1 MKYGIIRAEVTTMKK
16 LKTDK
21 GRLSIDVKPEEHRQI
36 KIYATIHGVSI
47 REYVLESVRKRLQ
60 EEAEHKDLSS
70 MTSVPSSVLTELWN
84 NEKDSAYD
92 KI

>member
-1 MKYGIIRAEVTTMKK
+1 MKK
-16 LKTDK
+16 SKLGIGK

-36 KIYATIHGVSI
+36 KIYATIHGISI
-47 REYVLESVRKRLQ
+47 REYVLESVRSRLQ
-60 EEAEHKDLSS
+60 HEAETKDLSS
-70 MTSVPSSVLTELWN
+70 MTGTPSSALVELWS